1 MESRYRNGMV
11 NGDIVLELEKI
22 IEALQKE
29 LTAMTAD
36 RDRFAKL
43 SEEWALKGVRM
54 SHKIMYL
61 SADLDR
67 WKAQCRS
74 PASKPQWGNSTMNF
88 NMETSKPELKIGM
101 FTLSQSCVG
110 REDHVSIYLEDGEG
124 GEFKISELEKVIKKF
139 YEENF

>member
-54 SHKIMYL
+54 SHKIMEL
-61 SADLDR
+61 SADRDR
-67 WKAQCRS
+67 WKAQCQ
-74 PASKPQWGNSTMNF
+74 KPSV
-88 NMETSKPELKIGM
+88 ETAMGK
-101 FTLSQSCVG
+101 F
-110 REDHVSIYLEDGEG
+110 DD
-124 GEFKISELEKVIKKF
+124 EF
-139 YEENF
+139 

>member
-1 MESRYRNGMV
+1 MELLDRLKAYT
-11 NGDIVLELEKI
+11 KI
-22 IEALQKE
+22 DGTIFDPVDHAQDTYEAVKMIEALQQE
-29 LTAMTAD
+29 
-36 RDRFAKL
+36 L
-43 SEEWALKGVRM
+43 SEKT
-54 SHKIMYL
+54 
-61 SADLDR
+61 ADLDR